1 MLGTYRCIAP
11 QSTGDA
17 LTWGSTRRVQDWQ
30 NSWISRKI
38 KILYWWKNSQSMRHA
53 WHLEKRD

>member
-38 KILYWWKNSQSMRHA
+38 
-53 WHLEKRD
+53 